1 MKTLIKTPMKKL
13 YTIIA
18 VILLTAST
26 FAQAPDKM
34 SYQAVIR
41 DVSGSLTSNQSVGI
55 QISIIQTTVGGTAVY
70 VETQT
75 PTTNANGLV
84 SLEIGTGTVVTG
96 NFSTIDWG
104 ADSYFIKTETD
115 PTGGSMYTIT
125 GTSQLLSVPYALHAK
140 TAEAVTNESQTIEQ
154 VLVLGN
160 DANGNDIINTGQ
172 IGVGTATPNTESS
185 MEIATP
191 LPVIF
196 PSMTQNEVNAIAT
209 PVEGMVQFN
218 TDARKLQVYA
228 MLTDNAEIFNEIY
241 SGSELSNEFCI
252 DQIIT
257 SPIDGQIVAIE
268 LLLKDGIFGPGPHNI
283 DFRGFGFEQFIIP
296 SYLSFTWF
304 TFNLATPIPVN
315 AGGQRFLTFCAA
327 FETTFATNSNYPN
340 GQCFQAGGSTPSA
353 QDDLVFRVHIQPNPG
368 SFGWQNMN

>member
-1 MKTLIKTPMKKL
+1 MNKF
-13 YTIIA
+13 YTIFA
-18 VILLTAST
+18 ALLITISA
-26 FAQAPDKM
+26 FAQAPEKM

-41 DVSGSLTSNQSVGI
+41 NSGDALVANQAVGM
-55 QISIIQTTVGGTAVY
+55 QISILQTTATGTAAY

-75 PTTNANGLV
+75 PTTNINGLV
-84 SLEIGTGTVVTG
+84 SLEIGTGSVVSG
-96 NFSTIDWG
+96 NFSAIDWST
-104 ADSYFIKTETD
+104 DSYFIKTETD
-115 PTGGSMYTIT
+115 PTGGTTYTIT
-125 GTSQLLSVPYALHAK
+125 GTSQLMSVPYALHAK

-160 DANGNDIINTGQ
+160 NANGNNIVNTGQ
-172 IGVGTATPNTESS
+172 IGVGTATPNAESS

-196 PSMTQNEVNAIAT
+196 PSMTQTQVNAIVT

-241 SGSELSNEFCI
+241 SGSELSDEFCL

-268 LLLKDGIFGPGPHNI
+268 LLLKDGIYGPGPHTI
-283 DFRGFGFEQFIIP
+283 DFLGGAFQQFTIP
-296 SYLSFTWF
+296 SYSSFTWF

-327 FETTFATNSNYPN
+327 LETTFATNSNYPN